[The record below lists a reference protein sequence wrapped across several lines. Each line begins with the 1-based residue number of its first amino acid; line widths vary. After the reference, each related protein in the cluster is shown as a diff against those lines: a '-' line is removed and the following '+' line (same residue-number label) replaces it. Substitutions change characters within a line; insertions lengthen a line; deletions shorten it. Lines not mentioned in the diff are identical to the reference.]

1 MVQQMILHIHLLL
14 LRCLNHENF
23 SSYDSSYDT
32 QHMQFCISTVFWN
45 SDVESNLTF
54 CFPIFP
60 FDPPEN
66 IRKPLVFC
74 FQGGGRVKRE
84 REWISILTFGIHSS
98 NHNIPVTS
106 HVKTCL
112 NPATMVHIKV
122 LKFLKF
128 NNQNIKIEW

>member
-32 QHMQFCISTVFWN
+32 QHMQFCISTVFWI

-60 FDPPEN
+60 FDSPE
-66 IRKPLVFC
+66 PLVFC
-74 FQGGGRVKRE
+74 FQGGGVKRE